1 MVGPFL
7 VRCLAH
13 PRNRDVA
20 QEVAAAVRL
29 GIPLSVARGARLPGE
44 AWTTRDWA
52 LAQAVEMLDRSRC
65 HGCGHPTWLS
75 HDPKL
80 EKKWRSPT
88 PDRCH
93 ACTAVAKRQKQY
105 EGDDVAHP
113 QALFFHAELPD
124 GSA

>member
-20 QEVAAAVRL
+20 QEVASAVRL
-29 GIPLSVARGARLPGE
+29 GVPLSVARGARLPGE
-44 AWTTRDWA
+44 AWTRRDWA

-65 HGCGHPTWLS
+65 PGCGHPTWLS
-75 HDPKL
+75 HDPGL
-80 EKKWRSPT
+80 SKKWKAPAPS
-88 PDRCH
+88 RCH

-105 EGDDVAHP
+105 EGDDVRQP
-113 QALFFHAELPD
+113 QALAFHAELAQ
-124 GSA
+124 S